1 MRPEMLTA
9 LSALAVATVTA
20 IGGVATAIV
29 GRRQPRRPRG
39 AERRDDFTAVTD
51 KLSDHIA
58 RLEREAEQDRQQA
71 EQDRQQAEHD
81 RQRISAQD
89 FALRYI
95 AGWARSL
102 VAYMR
107 QAQLEPPPPPQPIPD
122 EVRPYLHDIGT

>member
-1 MRPEMLTA
+1 MLTA

-51 KLSDHIA
+51 KLSDPIT

-71 EQDRQQAEHD
+71 EQDRQQAEQD

>member
-9 LSALAVATVTA
+9 LSALAVALVTA
-20 IGGVATAIV
+20 AGGILTAIV
-29 GRRQPRRPRG
+29 GRRQPRSRT

-51 KLSDHIA
+51 RLSQHIE

-71 EQDRQQAEHD
+71 EQDRA
-81 RQRISAQD
+81 RLTAQD

>member
-9 LSALAVATVTA
+9 LSALAVAGVTA
-20 IGGVATAIV
+20 VGGIV
-29 GRRQPRRPRG
+29 QVVIGRRQPRRPRG
-39 AERRDDFTAVTD
+39 ADRRDDFTAVTD
-51 KLSDHIA
+51 KLGEHIA

-71 EQDRQQAEHD
+71 EQDRA
-81 RQRISAQD
+81 RISAQD

-107 QAQLEPPPPPQPIPD
+107 QQRLEPPPPPQPIPD
-122 EVRPYLHDIGT
+122 EVRPYLHDITP